1 MVFYVG
7 FFIKKYDDI
16 IWIKISAGFYMSKAD
31 VTVLRINLLENF
43 ENLLN
48 AVSSFSS
55 AVRNDGNSP
64 AWVSRTD
71 SEIEN
76 SVDVRAKAAW
86 LYHALW
92 YEEGQD
98 GRATVTCPGIIGAT
112 LATVNEAYACNA
124 AKDDFK
130 KAILAL
136 KTLKKSQADEFI
148 AELHQRS
155 AEVNSAMQ
163 RMGAARLN
171 LKQAYRHIP
180 ILDVRPIKIGFTWSK
195 QGKTIQR
202 TTVSEARR
210 LLEKR
215 RDMPQVRND
224 LNRLQQIPNDEV
236 LARVRTVCPHLRANV
251 VFENAINTLD
261 RRLIQAPL
269 PIIVPLRPGE
279 RLPEFV
285 PIPPVPLGNPR
296 LQRSDVR
303 IEDDVF
309 LPTIRTFRYRQPF
322 RCR

>member
-1 MVFYVG
+1 
-7 FFIKKYDDI
+7 
-16 IWIKISAGFYMSKAD
+16 MSNTDA
-31 VTVLRINLLENF
+31 TILRINLLENF

-48 AVSSFSS
+48 TVGSFSS
-55 AVRNDGNSP
+55 AVRNDANCP

-71 SEIEN
+71 SEIDN
-76 SVDVRAKAAW
+76 SVDIRAKAAW

-92 YEEGQD
+92 YEDGQD
-98 GRATVTCPGIIGAT
+98 GRATVTCPGIVGAT
-112 LATVNEAYACNA
+112 PVTMNEAYACNT
-124 AKDDFK
+124 AKDNFK

-136 KTLKKSQADEFI
+136 KKLRKSHADQLI
-148 AELHQRS
+148 AELHRRS
-155 AEVNSAMQ
+155 EEVAVAMQ

-180 ILDVRPIKIGFTWSK
+180 ILDVRPVKIGFTWSK

-215 RDMPQVRND
+215 RDTPQVRND
-224 LNRLQQIPNDEV
+224 LNRLQQISNDEI

-251 VFENAINTLD
+251 VFENTDNTLE

-269 PIIVPLRPGE
+269 PIMVPLKPGE
-279 RLPEFV
+279 RLPEFI
-285 PIPPVPLGNPR
+285 PIPPTPVGSLR

-309 LPTIRTFRYRQPF
+309 LPTIRTFRYRQAF
-322 RCR
+322 RA